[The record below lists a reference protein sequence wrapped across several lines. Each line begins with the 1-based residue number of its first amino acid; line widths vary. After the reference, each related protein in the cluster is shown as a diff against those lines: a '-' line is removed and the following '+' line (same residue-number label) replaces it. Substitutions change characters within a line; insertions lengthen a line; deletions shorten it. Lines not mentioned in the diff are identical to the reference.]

1 MNKNQRLGLGG
12 RWAAAG
18 VGLAAAAYAAYVGIT
33 WYRYGHP
40 ARPTPGEEDDL
51 LDRFMPAYEVVERHS
66 VRVDA
71 PAAVVL
77 AAARE
82 MDLLHSPLV
91 RAIIRGR
98 ELILRA
104 KPDDRLRPR
113 GLMAEV
119 QSLGWGL
126 LAEVPGREIVVGGVT
141 KPWKANPAFRA
152 LPADEFPAFSE
163 PDFVKIAWTLR
174 ADPVGEAES
183 IFRTETR
190 VMTTDPAARAKFR
203 RYWSFL
209 SPGIVLIRWLSLG
222 PLKAE
227 AERRAHERAHTTA
240 NRMSRPRYRGCAHDR
255 C

>member
-1 MNKNQRLGLGG
+1 MNKNRRLGLGA
-12 RWAAAG
+12 RWVAAG
-18 VGLAAAAYAAYVGIT
+18 VGLAGAAYATYVGVT

-40 ARPTPGEEDDL
+40 RRPTPEEEDDL
-51 LDRFMPAYEVVERHS
+51 LDRFMPAYEVVDRHY
-66 VRVDA
+66 VHVDA
-71 PAAVVL
+71 PAAVAL
-77 AAARE
+77 AAAQD

-98 ELILRA
+98 ELILGA

-113 GLMAEV
+113 GLLAEV
-119 QSLGWGL
+119 QSLGWGV

-141 KPWKANPAFRA
+141 KPWEPNPAFRA
-152 LPADEFPAFSE
+152 LPPDEFPAFSE
-163 PDFVKIAWTLR
+163 PDCVKIVWTLR
-174 ADPVGEAES
+174 ADPVGAAES

-227 AERRAHERAHTTA
+227 AERRAHESARTTA
-240 NRMSRPRYRGCAHDR
+240 DRMSPGHVQGLRP
-255 C
+255 